1 MSGSS
6 FWFTVNG
13 SPLSEKTKEM
23 RFCVIPLR
31 DHRLFV
37 LSVIL
42 TNLLV
47 RISVF
52 TAINGKRLFLS
63 ARSRTGALRD
73 DSLVRHP
80 DNVSGQ
86 DLGLWVLRSMYA
98 KNGTDAKIPSV
109 PIFAYSVQRFL
120 SARSRI
126 GALRDDGAVR
136 GYSRDDSPF
145 TEILSLRPGRQVRQ
159 ILDCSDKSEKSR
171 PGKRRERWNRP

>member
-1 MSGSS
+1 LSGSS

-80 DNVSGQ
+80 DNVPRQDPFLSLKMGHAKKREEERGRERRETPSRERSECLYRVLSRSVLSENGSSLLDGQ
-86 DLGLWVLRSMYA
+86 LRTA
-98 KNGTDAKIPSV
+98 IT
-109 PIFAYSVQRFL
+109 AYSGF
-120 SARSRI
+120 
-126 GALRDDGAVR
+126 
-136 GYSRDDSPF
+136 
-145 TEILSLRPGRQVRQ
+145 
-159 ILDCSDKSEKSR
+159 
-171 PGKRRERWNRP
+171 

>member
-1 MSGSS
+1 LSGSS

-136 GYSRDDSPF
+136 GYSRDDSPA
-145 TEILSLRPGRQVRQ
+145 RHPDNAPGQDLVFWVLQ
-159 ILDCSDKSEKSR
+159 SMHAKI
-171 PGKRRERWNRP
+171 GT

>member
-98 KNGTDAKIPSV
+98 KNGTDM
-109 PIFAYSVQRFL
+109 R
-120 SARSRI
+120 
-126 GALRDDGAVR
+126 
-136 GYSRDDSPF
+136 
-145 TEILSLRPGRQVRQ
+145 
-159 ILDCSDKSEKSR
+159 KSEK
-171 PGKRRERWNRP
+171 RREEEREERRLLVSVANVSTVFFLDWSYRRTGPRSWTAN

>member
-1 MSGSS
+1 LSGSS

-98 KNGTDAKIPSV
+98 KNGTDHS
-109 PIFAYSVQRFL
+109 
-120 SARSRI
+120 RSRNAPKII
-126 GALRDDGAVR
+126 GGRKAGEDRAGTQCTENHQWTQGWRRSCQDAWPASR
-136 GYSRDDSPF
+136 G
-145 TEILSLRPGRQVRQ
+145 
-159 ILDCSDKSEKSR
+159 
-171 PGKRRERWNRP
+171 